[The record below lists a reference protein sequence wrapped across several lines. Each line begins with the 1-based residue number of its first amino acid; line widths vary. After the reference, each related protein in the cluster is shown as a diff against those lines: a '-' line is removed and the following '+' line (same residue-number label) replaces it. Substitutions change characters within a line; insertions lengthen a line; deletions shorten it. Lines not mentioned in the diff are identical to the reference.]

1 MNLKWATT
9 SSYKSL
15 DVHNSWSSS
24 TQQTQ
29 QNRSAERVQQDNLKM
44 KINQLEVVKPRYN
57 TTPMVLELKRGAVN
71 WNFFYFRS
79 EYFQKSVD

>member
-1 MNLKWATT
+1 
-9 SSYKSL
+9 
-15 DVHNSWSSS
+15 
-24 TQQTQ
+24 
-29 QNRSAERVQQDNLKM
+29 M
-44 KINQLEVVKPRYN
+44 KINQLEVVKPRY